1 MRRVNRFLN
10 GAGVHQPDQGSR
22 GGGVLPQYS
31 DRARAQHLGTQVKVL
46 HGERTS
52 RRGPDDKQT
61 SLYGPDDKQTS
72 LCGPDDKQTSLNEL
86 VQHSAVEV

>member
-22 GGGVLPQYS
+22 RGGVLPQYS

-61 SLYGPDDKQTS
+61 SL
-72 LCGPDDKQTSLNEL
+72 NEL